1 MCIPH
6 VRVGPTC
13 HLRCF
18 SVPAANMRMTLA
30 LLLFAGAEAIPTKK
44 QLSLGPSK
52 LETQSGGQ
60 THPEPGMDS
69 SGHSSTTTL
78 SDDLKA
84 NFITEIGTAI
94 AEIQD
99 CTNKAKVTSATDI
112 SSVKTRV
119 ETGARHAGLHHPDP
133 TPQLR
138 PSILPAQRT

>member
-1 MCIPH
+1 MGRAEVAVFGAFLC
-6 VRVGPTC
+6 RVP
-13 HLRCF
+13 
-18 SVPAANMRMTLA
+18 MRMTMA
-30 LLLFAGAEAIPTKK
+30 LLLVAGAEAIPTKK

-94 AEIQD
+94 AEMQD
-99 CTNKAKVTSATDI
+99 CTNQAKVTSATDI

-119 ETGARHAGLHHPDP
+119 ETGARHAGPHHPDP